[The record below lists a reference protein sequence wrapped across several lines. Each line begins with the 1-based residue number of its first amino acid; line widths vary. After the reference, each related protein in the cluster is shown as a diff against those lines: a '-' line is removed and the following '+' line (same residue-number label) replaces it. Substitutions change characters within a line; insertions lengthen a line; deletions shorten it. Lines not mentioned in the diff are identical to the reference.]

1 MTVRSEVTGDIEPN
15 PSYRSY
21 FAFIPIFKRR
31 IKTNT
36 EKSIVRLIHKSSIFK
51 SNPILKTIL
60 IENVRICCIVVE
72 SSGEQSVKIL
82 CASAPYILSLISKAN
97 PKFANF
103 LKNEKV
109 SSCVKYFREHDFENL
124 LNGVYHTTII
134 LHNGVKKLYST
145 VYVSFIK
152 DSIPNSE
159 KLLLYLLKLILH
171 VLQSAAEFLYENFTT
186 LFQYFYQQNYRLFTY
201 VADNLPVL
209 ISSFIKYVIIAT
221 ENTHETIFLGARCMK
236 KLVLTLY
243 RFLNDYSES
252 ALYYWLKKLYLF
264 LKLCLFYLRAT
275 DTYRYIGEI
284 CLRLF
289 HILKPHLLKYC
300 VKLFDAF
307 KQLVQNSIPFIKDT
321 IPIIVKETI
330 SYLQKFLEENWER
343 ILNLYKATQSFL
355 FENIH
360 YIKPFCC
367 STCHILYDSIC
378 YTYDILQ
385 AVLPHVIHFSSN
397 TVIFF
402 ATTLTYIL
410 EQCVY
415 FCKIIFCHILT
426 LFENKRQHFCRLSKI
441 AINILKDVCEVISKI
456 QPYMVLISRA
466 VFDALL
472 NVIHVISPTLIAC
485 THEIN
490 SSLFYASKEVVG
502 KSCLAVKRVTPS
514 FYYSIQKVMPPTLFA
529 IHELLKSS
537 KNSVVIISPAV
548 LKFVLKIRPEIQ
560 EGFIILF
567 SDGNKACIEI
577 ITVSCLASCEIK
589 NAAVIVLSNIPVI
602 CKAVHEVVIT
612 TACATVEVTNKSLS
626 AKSRMLKDIKRAHR
640 VLQTSFVLA
649 EQEVVTVYNDFICE
663 VDTFFPT
670 SKLSDV
676 NRAASLGK
684 YTVKL
689 FHRVSSN
696 LIKGIKIT
704 ANKLDGLGQ
713 KSIAYTKNFSKLFA
727 NAIFSIFFLAYV
739 ASMDLIKTGVP
750 KINKHQ
756 KNFFIFVLHI
766 SAKISY
772 IISSKMCFL
781 GYHTRNC
788 ISNSNIRIMQCAL
801 VCIPEAWFTFKSNV
815 GSMWT
820 KICLLAPELWILI
833 EHSASVLW
841 NLIVEYTPS
850 GWNTWKRFCL
860 KLWKLT
866 HDSTPHLWQ
875 YSVITISV
883 LWPYGRAFTKHTW
896 CLFISTSGAAW
907 KHSTLFTSEY
917 WLLSKTY
924 LPRLWLTSCKETK
937 TTWIA
942 TCYLIEN
949 CYSITVES
957 CFQSWNFLQ
966 YTVAKSWRSGVVF
979 TKTAY
984 YMFNATGS
992 VLQRSFC
999 MCSKTKRYVSVI
1011 LKSTPLINDIPLHSF
1026 RIPKLQR
1033 VSYFLGKHKLC

>member
-1 MTVRSEVTGDIEPN
+1 MTARKEVIGEIESKPF
-15 PSYRSY
+15 YRSY
-21 FAFIPIFKRR
+21 FAFIPFFKGRR
-31 IKTNT
+31 KSNT
-36 EKSIVRLIHKSSIFK
+36 EKNIIRLIHKSNIFK
-51 SNPILKTIL
+51 SNPILRTLL
-60 IENVRICCIVVE
+60 IENVKICCIVVE

-97 PKFANF
+97 PKFRDF

-109 SSCVKYFREHDFENL
+109 LSCVKYFRESDCENL
-124 LNGVYHTTII
+124 LNNVFHTTII

-152 DSIPNSE
+152 DSIPNCE

-171 VLQSAAEFLYENFTT
+171 VLQSAAEFLYENFTS
-186 LFQYFYQQNYRLFTY
+186 LFQYLYQQNYRFFTY
-201 VADNLPVL
+201 VADNFPVL
-209 ISSFIKYVIIAT
+209 ISSFIKFSIIAT
-221 ENTHETIFLGARCMK
+221 ENTHENIFLGARCMK
-236 KLVLTLY
+236 NLVLTLFH
-243 RFLNDYSES
+243 FLNDYSES
-252 ALYYWLKKLYLF
+252 ALCYWLKKLYLF

-275 DTYRYIGEI
+275 DTYKYVGEI

-289 HILKPHLLKYC
+289 HILKPLLWKYC

-307 KQLVQNSIPFIKDT
+307 KRLIQNGLPHMKDT
-321 IPIIVKETI
+321 VHIIVKETI
-330 SYLQKFLEENWER
+330 PYLRKFINDNWER
-343 ILNLYKATQSFL
+343 ILNVYNATQSFL

-367 STCHILYDSIC
+367 RTCHILYDSIC
-378 YTYDILQ
+378 YAYDILQ

-402 ATTLTYIL
+402 TTSLMYIL
-410 EQCVY
+410 EQCVC
-415 FCKIIFCHILT
+415 FCKIIFCQIVT
-426 LFENKRQHFCRLSKI
+426 LFANKRQNFCRLSKI
-441 AINILKDVCEVISKI
+441 AINILKEICEIILKA
-456 QPYMVLISRA
+456 QPYMVLFSRA
-466 VFDALL
+466 VFDELL
-472 NVIHVISPTLIAC
+472 NVIHMISPTLIAC

-490 SSLFYASKEVVG
+490 SSLFYASKEIVG

-514 FYYSIQKVMPPTLFA
+514 LYYSVQKVMPPTLLA
-529 IHELLKSS
+529 ICELLKSS
-537 KNSVVIISPAV
+537 KNSVTIISPAM
-548 LKFVLKIRPEIQ
+548 LNFALKIRPEMQ
-560 EGFIILF
+560 EGFVILF

-577 ITVSCLASCEIK
+577 ITVSYLASYQIK
-589 NAAVIVLSNIPVI
+589 KAAVIVISNIPVI
-602 CKAVHEVVIT
+602 YKAVHEVAIT
-612 TACATVEVTNKSLS
+612 TACATAEVTNKSLS
-626 AKSRMLKDIKRAHR
+626 AKSRMLRDIKRAHR
-640 VLQTSFVLA
+640 VLQTSFVLV

-670 SKLSDV
+670 SKTSDV

-684 YTVKL
+684 YAVKL

-696 LIKGIKIT
+696 FIKGIKIT
-704 ANKLDGLGQ
+704 ANKLDGLVQ
-713 KSIAYTKNFSKLFA
+713 NSVVYTRNFSKLFI
-727 NAIFSIFFLAYV
+727 NAIFSIFFLVYT
-739 ASMDLIKTGVP
+739 ASVGMIKTGAP
-750 KINKHQ
+750 KIDKLQ
-756 KNFFIFVLHI
+756 KNFLILFLHI

-772 IISSKMCFL
+772 IISYRMCYL
-781 GYHTRNC
+781 WCHTRNF
-788 ISNSNIRIMQCAL
+788 ISNSNIRIIQYAL

-815 GSMWT
+815 GAVWT
-820 KICLLAPELWILI
+820 KICLFAPELWMLI
-833 EHSASVLW
+833 EHSASVSW
-841 NLIVEYTPS
+841 NFIVEYTPCV
-850 GWNTWKRFCL
+850 WNAWKRFCL

-883 LWPYGRAFTKHTW
+883 LWPYGRACTKHTW
-896 CLFISTSGAAW
+896 YLLISTSGAAW
-907 KHSTLFTSEY
+907 KHGTFFTSEY
-917 WLLSKTY
+917 WLLSKIY

-984 YMFNATGS
+984 YMLNATGS

-999 MCSKTKRYVSVI
+999 MCSKTKRYVCVI
-1011 LKSTPLINDIPLHSF
+1011 LKSTPLINDFPLNSF
-1026 RIPKLQR
+1026 RMPKLQR
-1033 VSYFLGKHKLC
+1033 VSYFLGK